1 MQGEPAVVD
10 CLNELIRGELAAR
23 DQYLIHATTFD
34 DLGLKKLY
42 QHSLHESEHEGLHAK
57 ALIDRVL
64 LLGGKPTE
72 TPHAINTEITVEAML
87 KSDLELEYTVQ
98 KNLKDAIQLCEQHQD
113 YVSRLMLV
121 EQLKDTEEDH
131 AHWLEQQLKLIELMG
146 LSNYLQSQIG
156 ESDEG

>member
-1 MQGEPAVVD
+1 
-10 CLNELIRGELAAR
+10 
-23 DQYLIHATTFD
+23 
-34 DLGLKKLY
+34 
-42 QHSLHESEHEGLHAK
+42 
-57 ALIDRVL
+57 
-64 LLGGKPTE
+64 
-72 TPHAINTEITVEAML
+72 ML
-87 KSDLELEYTVQ
+87 KSDLALEYTVQ

-156 ESDEG
+156 ESDES